1 MDEEKSASVSLHF
14 FPTDLS
20 IKARNWWQFGN
31 FSWSIGWKAEM
42 HEAWKCRLNSFP
54 FSIIRLLEMLKC
66 LTFCLIQ
73 FCCLLATA
81 GWCTSLNKMHHDLSE
96 GKVLS
101 LHKSS
106 FSFLFLR
113 QLLRRSP
120 PPSWLLVRKEE
131 IKQQIF
137 DRNLCL
143 LLSLFFFWVWK
154 PL

>member
-20 IKARNWWQFGN
+20 PKARNWWQFGN
-31 FSWSIGWKAEM
+31 FSWPIGWKAEM

-113 QLLRRSP
+113 QHEAMAAASGATVVVGRGKDQTTNLWPKSRLLG
-120 PPSWLLVRKEE
+120 
-131 IKQQIF
+131 
-137 DRNLCL
+137 
-143 LLSLFFFWVWK
+143 
-154 PL
+154 